1 MTAKTDLHAMD
12 ATTLVTRLARGE
24 LSAEALVQACLA
36 RISEREPQVQAFV
49 HLDAQGALASARAL
63 DAGPLRGPL
72 HGLPIGIK
80 DVFDTA
86 DMPTRCG
93 SPIHANHQ
101 PAGDAA
107 AVALCREA
115 GAVVLGKTVT
125 TEFAT
130 YHPGPTRHPLAPD
143 RTPGGS
149 SSGSAAAVA
158 DGMLPLATGTQTA
171 GSIIRPAAFCGV
183 VGWKPSHGC
192 VSRSGLKMLSETLDT
207 VGGFARTVPDVS
219 LLASVLAGDPGL
231 CVSEASAQ
239 PGSLRVGLFP
249 GPDAQGLD
257 PDMQALW
264 ERVAARLSRLASQV
278 SEVAVPAWFEPL
290 TGLQTEVMQFEMA
303 RSLADERVRHAA
315 LFSPRLAGMIAAGLA
330 VDPTDHLHHLQQV
343 RHARRAAD
351 DLFARHDLLIAPS
364 SRGEAV
370 LASEGTGDP
379 LYCRPWTVLGLPCL
393 HLPLGLGR
401 HGLPI
406 GLQLIGPMLSD
417 RALLQAGAC
426 LHPRLQD

>member
-1 MTAKTDLHAMD
+1 MNQALHLQA
-12 ATTLVTRLARGE
+12 ATTLALRIAQRSLT
-24 LSAEALVQACLA
+24 AEALLRDCLA
-36 RISEREPQVQAFV
+36 RIAGRETQVQAFV
-49 HLDAQGALASARAL
+49 HLDVDAALRTARAL

-86 DMPTRCG
+86 DMPTRYG
-93 SPIHANHQ
+93 SPIHADHQ
-101 PAGDAA
+101 PGVDAA

-130 YHPGPTRHPLAPD
+130 YHPGPTRHPLATD

-207 VGGFARTVPDVS
+207 VGGFARSVPDVS

-231 CVSEASAQ
+231 RVPDAEAQ
-239 PGSLRVGLFP
+239 PGGLRVGLFP

-290 TGLQTEVMQFEMA
+290 SRLQTEVMQFEMV

-315 LFSPRLAGMIAAGLA
+315 LFSPRLAGMITAGLA
-330 VDPTDHLHHLQQV
+330 VEPSDHLRHLQQV
-343 RHARRAAD
+343 HDARRAAH
-351 DLFARHDLLIAPS
+351 DLFAQHDLLIAPS

-393 HLPLGLGR
+393 HLPLGRGR

-406 GLQLIGPMLSD
+406 GLQLIGPMLAD
-417 RALLQAGAC
+417 RALLRAGAC
-426 LHPRLQD
+426 LHHRLQD